1 MLIGELLDPGQH
13 LGVNPHDDWR
23 GARSRG
29 SDLQMN
35 SAEEFLSRLTCSP
48 ANFEGGEAS
57 SPQPQHSVQL
67 APVPFHLYSSSWV
80 QEVGS

>member
-1 MLIGELLDPGQH
+1 MLIGEILDPGRH
-13 LGVNPHDDWR
+13 LGDNPHDDWR

-35 SAEEFLSRLTCSP
+35 SAGRFLYRLTYSL

-67 APVPFHLYSSSWV
+67 ASVQFLLYPSSCV